1 MNEKT
6 TSALDAVF
14 EIAPPITTDLVV
26 PSSAGLPAVVVETED
41 EIAARAEEDF
51 VFSRSA
57 IKAIATEAQT
67 SLKRC
72 VEVAD
77 MTDKASSF
85 EAVAE
90 MVRATLE
97 AHRELQNIHRTAAEI
112 RLTTQSA
119 SNPPG
124 TVNIQQGV
132 VFTGTSEDLLKLIS
146 KERK

>member
-26 PSSAGLPAVVVETED
+26 SPTDGLPAVVVED

-51 VFSRSA
+51 VFSRAA
-57 IKAIATEAQT
+57 IKAIAAEAQT